1 MKQNQEE
8 MTLTLHNIWQD
19 GLTVAK
25 DCEQQTIV
33 DDANRINMLSQ
44 TERLVVQTT
53 WQVQLYTHINI
64 CCQHSTMQHNY

>member
-53 WQVQLYTHINI
+53 WQVQLVHTYKHLLSTFYYT
-64 CCQHSTMQHNY
+64 T